1 MRTIGNILWLLL
13 NGLWM
18 AIVWSFI
25 GALLSITIILLPF
38 GRQCFKLA
46 NFALWPFGRSAVPSP
61 NAVAGGVIGNIL
73 WFIPGL
79 FLALAYAISGVALCF
94 TIIGIPFGIQSFKF
108 VPLALFPFGKEI
120 VDARDLRDDI
130 GAGRASCLSRR
141 RLVQP
146 DLRGRPAPVESFV
159 FSPERHFVAWRST

>member
-1 MRTIGNILWLLL
+1 MRQNEAMRVLGNVLWLVL

-18 AIVWSFI
+18 ALSWVIV
-25 GALLSITIILLPF
+25 GLLLSVTIILLPF

-46 NFALWPFGRSAVPSP
+46 NYALWPFGRTTVRSA
-61 NAVAGGVIGNIL
+61 NAVTGGAIGNIL

-79 FLALAYAISGVALCF
+79 FLAAGYAFSGILLCL

-120 VDARDLRDDI
+120 VRSDDLRDAL
-130 GAGRASCLSRR
+130 GNS
-141 RLVQP
+141 
-146 DLRGRPAPVESFV
+146 
-159 FSPERHFVAWRST
+159 

>member
-1 MRTIGNILWLLL
+1 MGSRITHSTTEADLVRTIGNILWLIL

-18 AIVWSFI
+18 AIVWVVI
-25 GALLSITIILLPF
+25 GVLLSITIILLPC

-46 NFALWPFGRSAVPSP
+46 NFALWPFGRTAVPSP
-61 NAVAGGVIGNIL
+61 NAVTGSVIGNIL

-79 FLALAYAISGVALCF
+79 FLALGYAVSGVLLCI

-120 VDARDLRDDI
+120 VSAKDLRDDT
-130 GAGRASCLSRR
+130 GSARSSR
-141 RLVQP
+141 P
-146 DLRGRPAPVESFV
+146 
-159 FSPERHFVAWRST
+159 

>member
-1 MRTIGNILWLLL
+1 MGSRITHSTTEADLVRTIGNILWLIL

-18 AIVWSFI
+18 AIVWVVI
-25 GALLSITIILLPF
+25 GVLLSITIILLPF

-46 NFALWPFGRSAVPSP
+46 NFALWPFGRTAVPSP
-61 NAVAGGVIGNIL
+61 NAVTGSVIGNIL

-79 FLALAYAISGVALCF
+79 FLALGYAVSGVLLCI

-120 VDARDLRDDI
+120 VSAKDLRDDT
-130 GAGRASCLSRR
+130 GSARSSR
-141 RLVQP
+141 P
-146 DLRGRPAPVESFV
+146 
-159 FSPERHFVAWRST
+159 